1 MAGTRRTDERL
12 LLDTAPATAGAAFE
26 EFYVRHERLIV
37 AYHYRRCKDP
47 ALATELTAETFA
59 RALVARARFT
69 SQGDGS
75 AARWLYGIAGNVGKQ
90 YAQQAARHSRAID
103 ELKIALPALT
113 PDLAHEVQQSATEE
127 RILAAL
133 DLLPPE
139 QRDAIRSHVLEG
151 DSYESIAHREGTSV
165 PTIRKRVSRGLSA
178 LRGPDKEGKA

>member
-12 LLDTAPATAGAAFE
+12 LNERDPARAGDAFE
-26 EFYVRHERLIV
+26 EFYRRHERLIV
-37 AYHYRRCKDP
+37 AFHYRRCKDA

-59 RALVARARFT
+59 RALVSRSRFR

-90 YAQQAARHSRAID
+90 YAQQAARQTRAID
-103 ELKIALPALT
+103 ELRIALPALT
-113 PDLAHEVQQSATEE
+113 PDLAHEVIQSATEAKV
-127 RILAAL
+127 LAAL

-151 DSYESIAHREGTSV
+151 DSYESIAQREGTSV
-165 PTIRKRVSRGLSA
+165 PAVRKRVSRGLQA
-178 LRGPDKEGKA
+178 LRRTSKEGVE